1 MYQCIVQSNQLNMG
15 NSPSIYNKLTPDF
28 QREINE
34 LYKSYNCRYN
44 YLEQKRKQQHLVP
57 ADKEHLELLHILN
70 NFKSAHNLKSKVHE
84 DNTLEDI
91 IPPNVKET
99 LDSECTQEQKETPVD
114 IKTLIIKRD
123 NIAEKIKDAIKAIN
137 SGLHEM
143 HIVNTE
149 GGSKKSKKSK
159 KNRSKKKNHRSKK
172 HRSRC

>member
-1 MYQCIVQSNQLNMG
+1 MKI
-15 NSPSIYNKLTPDF
+15 IDW
-28 QREINE
+28 RI
-34 LYKSYNCRYN
+34 LYHV
-44 YLEQKRKQQHLVP
+44 KQ
-57 ADKEHLELLHILN
+57 
-70 NFKSAHNLKSKVHE
+70 
-84 DNTLEDI
+84 
-91 IPPNVKET
+91 T

-114 IKTLIIKRD
+114 IKTLINKRD

-143 HIVNTE
+143 HIVKTNTE

>member
-1 MYQCIVQSNQLNMG
+1 MG

-159 KNRSKKKNHRSKK
+159 NHRSKK